1 MGAARQAHSV
11 PQVIGLPHNVVNAA
25 ALSRD
30 ALLDGIR
37 SGRNWIAESADVL
50 VDFQVTS
57 GGKSA
62 TVGDRLNVAADAPVT
77 VTAKIAGVPNG
88 VVRFI
93 TDEGQTQ
100 QVTLPAS
107 GQGTSTWITTP
118 QLAAYVRVEVRHPKE
133 RRNVGQ
139 RHGDGNEPPA
149 RSHGSVD
156 EPDLPR

>member
-50 VDFQVTS
+50 VDFHVTS

-62 TVGDRLNVAADAPVT
+62 TVGDRLNVAADGSVM
-77 VTAKIAGVPNG
+77 VTAKIAGAPSGSGTEMGTN
-88 VVRFI
+88 
-93 TDEGQTQ
+93 
-100 QVTLPAS
+100 LPL
-107 GQGTSTWITTP
+107 GP
-118 QLAAYVRVEVRHPKE
+118 MAALTNPIFL
-133 RRNVGQ
+133 
-139 RHGDGNEPPA
+139 GN
-149 RSHGSVD
+149 S
-156 EPDLPR
+156 